1 MFVKCPVSWLAR
13 ETTAH
18 TSHVRVFHSLIQILR
33 DVLVQDSSDK
43 VLSECR
49 IHFLCAINKDILV
62 LLALSFVVAAIILTV
77 VSIVYRGSKV
87 QVLVIVGKSYLVLVR
102 VWIVF
107 FGKGGGWL

>member
-1 MFVKCPVSWLAR
+1 M
-13 ETTAH
+13 
-18 TSHVRVFHSLIQILR
+18 
-33 DVLVQDSSDK
+33 LVQDSSNQ
-43 VLSECR
+43 VLSECW

-77 VSIVYRGSKV
+77 VSIVYRGSEV

-107 FGKGGGWL
+107 FGNGGWL